1 MYQSKRWHAVV
12 IKYHGGIFAEHHD
25 DGTTSESG
33 AHVILFRCR
42 AARNDVFPLLEVS
55 HGP

>member
-33 AHVILFRCR
+33 AHVILF
-42 AARNDVFPLLEVS
+42 VVGPLGMMCFHFS
-55 HGP
+55 K